1 MKKISFIGLMI
12 VILTG
17 CRNESKQAVNN
28 AAETPEK
35 DSPIINRKPAA
46 ENNTIPES
54 KELLF

>member
-1 MKKISFIGLMI
+1 MI